1 MKKSIW
7 LLVVL
12 AAIAI
17 WWVSPDALWKY
28 LFFLRV
34 PILMGLVLIFL
45 PVLAQYWLPAMLK
58 NLFVLRGG
66 GQITFVIVSAV
77 AAGMSVVLATSLILH
92 NAATRFAVPVAI
104 DIPKF
109 WQYVMAIALSSYIC
123 ITTINLSKEKNSEI
137 TLQNNVVLWSTVTGG
152 GLSIGLLF
160 LVDLTRKWLSS
171 NAYLKEILGGIAS
184 LAKHGTA
191 GYINPQSGELTSGHL
206 AAIAFLVIGT
216 VIYLA
221 VGLFFHPESKSR
233 RAEAPALLYVLLL
246 ISIITLLCSGATFY
260 LDYFRVPLLI
270 PFLAYSAFTYFA
282 LGVDHLFELDP
293 LSRDTGDKKAV
304 DDKSK
309 NFEQV
314 LAKRLE
320 HQTGERTL
328 VIVCASG
335 GGIQAAG
342 WTAQVLKGLQ
352 QELGI
357 GFTKAIGLISAV
369 SGGSVGAMYYLDRF
383 NKDGFLE
390 ECEQKTSEHTSKS
403 KQKTSDRATK
413 NSFDAATS
421 DSLDA
426 VGWGFAYLDLWRF
439 LGFPY
444 LIRPKFDRGTAVETD
459 WQGEMKDWQKETN
472 KLKTPKTLATWR
484 KQIFEG
490 KIPIPV
496 FNATLVET
504 GERFLITP
512 MTFGKVHAKKY
523 VDFNTLYEG
532 YDMNVATAARLS
544 ATFPYVSPICRH
556 DRKEHE
562 LADKKYH
569 FADGGY
575 FDNSG
580 FVTAA
585 EWLDERLDKWR
596 KPETLNIRRVL
607 ILQIN
612 AFPESPANDNVQG
625 SGGWFMTTLG
635 PLLAMFK
642 VRDPVLASRN
652 AKEAKLLKERWERY
666 KDPVEENPVDIQYFP
681 IFFPSKQDAPE
692 FYDKRGRYQPPL
704 SWRLTDEEK
713 QAIKDGWMAIKAG
726 KTVQKLQQLW
736 HETWKMSVP
745 TDHVAED

>member
-7 LLVVL
+7 LLLVL

-17 WWVSPDALWKY
+17 GWVSPDALWKY

-34 PILMGLVLIFL
+34 PILMGLLLIFL

-66 GQITFVIVSAV
+66 WQITFVIVSAV
-77 AAGMSVVLATSLILH
+77 AAGMSVVLATSLILN
-92 NAATRFAVPVAI
+92 NAAIRFAVPVAI
-104 DIPKF
+104 DIPKS
-109 WQYVMAIALSSYIC
+109 WQYVMAIALSAYIC
-123 ITTINLSKEKNSEI
+123 ITTIRLSKENSE
-137 TLQNNVVLWSTVTGG
+137 TQLQGNAVLWSTVAGG

-171 NAYLKEILGGIAS
+171 NAYLKEIFGSIAS
-184 LAKHGTA
+184 LAKHGTE
-191 GYINPQSGELTSGHL
+191 GYINPQNGELTSGHL
-206 AAIAFLVIGT
+206 AALAFLVIGT

-233 RAEAPALLYVLLL
+233 RPEAPALLYVLL
-246 ISIITLLCSGATFY
+246 IVSIITLLCSGATFY
-260 LDYFRVPLLI
+260 LDYFRIPLLI
-270 PFLAYSAFTYFA
+270 TFLIYSAFTYFA
-282 LGVDHLFELDP
+282 LGVDHLFKLDP
-293 LSRDTGDKKAV
+293 LSRDIGDKKAI

-369 SGGSVGAMYYLDRF
+369 SGGSVGTMYYLDRF

-390 ECEQKTSEHTSKS
+390 EHEQKTSENTNPGKQTTSERVS
-403 KQKTSDRATK
+403 K

-444 LIRPKFDRGTAVETD
+444 LILPWFDRGTAVETD
-459 WQGEMKDWQKETN
+459 WQKETN
-472 KLKTPKTLATWR
+472 KPKIPKTLATWR
-484 KQIFEG
+484 KQIFDG

-512 MTFGKVHAKKY
+512 MTFGKAPRKKY
-523 VDFNTLYEG
+523 VDFNSLYKG
-532 YDMNVATAARLS
+532 YDMNVVTAARLS
-544 ATFPYVSPICRH
+544 ATFPYISPICRH
-556 DRKEHE
+556 NRKEHE

-585 EWLDERLDKWR
+585 EWLDERLDEWR
-596 KPETLNIRRVL
+596 KPESLNIRRVL
-607 ILQIN
+607 IIQIN
-612 AFPESPANDNVQG
+612 AFPESPANETIQG

-666 KDPVEENPVDIQYFP
+666 KDSVEGNPVDIQYFS
-681 IFFPSKQDAPE
+681 IFFPSFILA
-692 FYDKRGRYQPPL
+692 
-704 SWRLTDEEK
+704 T
-713 QAIKDGWMAIKAG
+713 
-726 KTVQKLQQLW
+726 
-736 HETWKMSVP
+736 H
-745 TDHVAED
+745 

>member
-7 LLVVL
+7 LLLVL
-12 AAIAI
+12 TAIAI

-34 PILMGLVLIFL
+34 PIVMGLVLIFL
-45 PVLAQYWLPAMLK
+45 PVFAQYWLPAMLK

-66 GQITFVIVSAV
+66 WQITFVIVSAV

-92 NAATRFAVPVAI
+92 NAAIRFAVPVAI
-104 DIPKF
+104 DIPKP
-109 WQYVMAIALSSYIC
+109 WQYVMAIALSAYIC
-123 ITTINLSKEKNSEI
+123 ITTIKFSKENSE
-137 TLQNNVVLWSTVTGG
+137 TQLQGNAVLWSTVAGG

-171 NAYLKEILGGIAS
+171 NAYLKEIFGDIAS
-184 LAKHGTA
+184 LAKHGTE

-206 AAIAFLVIGT
+206 AAIAFLLIGIL
-216 VIYLA
+216 IYLA
-221 VGLFFHPESKSR
+221 VGLFFHPESKSH
-233 RAEAPALLYVLLL
+233 RAEAPALLYVLL
-246 ISIITLLCSGATFY
+246 IVSIITLLCSGATFY

-270 PFLAYSAFTYFA
+270 PFLIYSAFTYFA
-282 LGVDHLFELDP
+282 LGVDHLFQLDP
-293 LSRDTGDKKAV
+293 LSVDTDEKKAV

-320 HQTGERTL
+320 HQTEERTL

-342 WTAQVLKGLQ
+342 WTAQVLTGLQ
-352 QELGI
+352 EQNVLGKS
-357 GFTKAIGLISAV
+357 FTKAIGLISSV

-383 NKDGFLE
+383 DDEGYPNDDELE
-390 ECEQKTSEHTSKS
+390 
-403 KQKTSDRATK
+403 DIV
-413 NSFDAATS
+413 NSSTQDT
-421 DSLDA
+421 LDA

-459 WQGEMKDWQKETN
+459 WQGEMKGWEKETN
-472 KLKTPKTLATWR
+472 KPKTRKTLATWR
-484 KQIFEG
+484 KQIFDG

-512 MTFGKVHAKKY
+512 MTFGKFPVNKYKFPTKKY
-523 VDFNTLYEG
+523 VDFNTLYKG
-532 YDMNVATAARLS
+532 YDMNVVTAARLS
-544 ATFPYVSPICRH
+544 ATFPYVSPICRN
-556 DRKEHE
+556 DRKE

-585 EWLDERLDKWR
+585 EWLDERLDEWR
-596 KPETLNIRRVL
+596 KPESLKIKRVL

-612 AFPESPANDNVQG
+612 AFPKSPANENVQG

-652 AKEAKLLKERWERY
+652 AKEADLLAKKWH
-666 KDPVEENPVDIQYFP
+666 NQVDIQYFP
-681 IFFPSKQDAPE
+681 IFFPSASEIPSECAVSE
-692 FYDKRGRYQPPL
+692 FYKDCRYRPPL
-704 SWRLTDEEK
+704 SWRLTDREK
-713 QAIKDGWMAIKAG
+713 QAIKDGWTAIKTG
-726 KTVQKLQQLW
+726 ETIQTIKQLW
-736 HETWKMSVP
+736 HDTWNMSK
-745 TDHVAED
+745 D